1 MTSGSDQV
9 CLHDLRIW
17 TALVS
22 NVNKTFTVPK
32 FELLGWWLVFIFHV
46 ILIFFF
52 IRGKLIW
59 WPFTKRIH
67 IYCSCD
73 QFNSFSLVSLRWEW
87 DHRPQQSFALQKWT
101 DCWLWF
107 HSNPNSSLC
116 LSGLRV
122 QHIGTFLQNKQP
134 VVVADYHL
142 LVLQI
147 TAFFN
152 SKFHFWFFRQIDE
165 NYTSDDISMKK
176 LKVFRGFIL
185 NSIILQRFI
194 QKIID
199 RNLQY
204 WKIQT
209 LRKLICAY
217 KFFFFNEKCV
227 LGPPFFFS
235 CFLIGLKNIY
245 RF

>member
-1 MTSGSDQV
+1 MAIYQTYSHLFLLWSIQFLLTRESKMRMRSSSPAKLCIAEV
-9 CLHDLRIW
+9 NWLV
-17 TALVS
+17 ALVPFQS
-22 NVNKTFTVPK
+22 KLKSLPLWSPSPAYRDIFT
-32 FELLGWWLVFIFHV
+32 
-46 ILIFFF
+46 
-52 IRGKLIW
+52 
-59 WPFTKRIH
+59 
-67 IYCSCD
+67 D
-73 QFNSFSLVSLRWEW
+73 
-87 DHRPQQSFALQKWT
+87 
-101 DCWLWF
+101 
-107 HSNPNSSLC
+107 
-116 LSGLRV
+116 
-122 QHIGTFLQNKQP
+122 KQP

-152 SKFHFWFFRQIDE
+152 SKFYFWFFRQIDE

-176 LKVFRGFIL
+176 LKVFRGFVL

-217 KFFFFNEKCV
+217 KFFFNEKCV
-227 LGPPFFFS
+227 LGPPFFS
-235 CFLIGLKNIY
+235 YFLIGLKNIY
-245 RF
+245 RFYQMWNS